1 MRVKSSWHGGR
12 GKRAGR
18 SHKKKSLGDIAGALA
33 FIVWK
38 ISRNGVENLINE
50 KFDVI
55 SHEQLFGIISE
66 YLIFLIQSSDRL
78 VYKSLSQEQ
87 RGEFIQKLALKL
99 ADHLQ
104 ENQVDR
110 MGEGDYRSPFIHQLN
125 AEIHDYSEF
134 SFSEDGPGY
143 PFMCY
148 FAEQAGKTLSEDDRK
163 WFVAQVVEIE
173 GPEAIEMLRKGVTNL
188 FGFGFIE
195 ECQGGD

>member
-134 SFSEDGPGY
+134 SF
-143 PFMCY
+143 
-148 FAEQAGKTLSEDDRK
+148 
-163 WFVAQVVEIE
+163 
-173 GPEAIEMLRKGVTNL
+173 
-188 FGFGFIE
+188 
-195 ECQGGD
+195 

>member
-18 SHKKKSLGDIAGALA
+18 SHKKKSLEEIAGALA

-38 ISRNGVENLINE
+38 IARNGVENLINE

-55 SHEQLFGIISE
+55 THEQLFGIIRE

-78 VYKSLSQEQ
+78 VYKSLSVEQ
-87 RGEFIQKLALKL
+87 RGQFIQELAFKLAG
-99 ADHLQ
+99 HLQ
-104 ENQVDR
+104 ENQMDR
-110 MGEGDYRSPFIHQLN
+110 MGEGDYQGPFIHQLN
-125 AEIHDYSEF
+125 AEIADYSEF
-134 SFSEDGPGY
+134 SFSDEGPGY
-143 PFMCY
+143 PFMRY
-148 FAEQAGKTLSEDDRK
+148 FAEQASKTLSEEDQK
-163 WFVAQVVEIE
+163 WFVSQVMEIE
-173 GPEAIEMLRKGVTNL
+173 APDAIEMLIKGITNL